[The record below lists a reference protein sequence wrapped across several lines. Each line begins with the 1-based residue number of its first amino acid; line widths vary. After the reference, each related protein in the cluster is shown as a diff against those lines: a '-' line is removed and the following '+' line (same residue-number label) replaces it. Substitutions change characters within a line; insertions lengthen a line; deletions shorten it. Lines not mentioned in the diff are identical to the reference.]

1 MKYLLV
7 CLLIAGPADAKN
19 FCTRAPAVDPALPAG
34 LDGSYELIGKDPIS
48 GTVYAGTL
56 EVVVG
61 ETSYALTRK
70 EGHVVVRGEA
80 WIERCGADSIVVL
93 AARYATKPEPTD
105 LRCAFGMDGDNYYRV
120 TCQTR
125 LDSGDRYGL
134 EAWFQQR

>member
-7 CLLIAGPADAKN
+7 CLLIAGPANAKN
-19 FCTRAPAVDPALPAG
+19 FCTRADSVDPEFPAG
-34 LDGSYELIGKDPIS
+34 LIGSYELIGRDPITGAAYS
-48 GTVYAGTL
+48 GTLAIA
-56 EVVVG
+56 VG
-61 ETSYALTRK
+61 ETSYALTRN
-70 EGHVVVRGEA
+70 GDHVVVRGEA

-105 LRCAFGMDGDNYYRV
+105 LRCAFGMDGDNYFRI

-125 LDSGDRYGL
+125 LDNSGRYGL